1 MQCKYI
7 ATMLRRLGP
16 PAVISAICF
25 TLCVCNSSL
34 LAQSSGSQDKT
45 ISPHNSR
52 PPNLPQAAA
61 APPKLQEAFIIQK
74 LVTEI
79 SFENDGTETHQ
90 TEARIQILSEAG
102 VQHWGVISFSYQ
114 KLNQVLDIS
123 YVRVRKPDGT
133 VITTPQ
139 ENSQDITSEISRVA
153 PFYTDQREKHVAV
166 KGLATGDVLE
176 YSVQIH
182 VVKPLIPGQFWT
194 NYEFEHDQVVTE
206 ETLTISVP
214 AARAIKLK
222 NRGPTFQ
229 VSNEGDR
236 RVYHWAYSNP
246 KRKQDDESDES
257 MGWKQARGLNDQPD
271 ILLSSFESWDAVG
284 QWYEGLETDRVK
296 PTPEIQAK
304 AAELTKGLTDRE
316 KLRAIYDYVSTKF
329 RYIGIAL
336 GAGRYQPHM
345 AGEVLEN
352 GYGDCKDKHTLLASL
367 LTAAGFKVHAALIDS
382 ERDIDTDVPSPGQV
396 DHVISFVG
404 LSNDQIWLDTTP
416 EVSPF
421 GFLMGPLRG
430 KHALI
435 VRSGSES
442 TLEITPLNPGSKSSQ
457 LFNMNA
463 KLDDD
468 GHLTGEAE
476 RVLDGSDFEVLLRS
490 GFRVTAMPQWKE
502 LVQRI
507 SYGSGFGGDVSN
519 VNASS
524 VESIDEPFRISY
536 AYDRKDYAD
545 WANHHT
551 SPPLPV
557 LSLPD
562 IKEGKTV
569 PSAPIWLGVPGEV
582 KFHASMELP
591 KDYKLE
597 LPKNVDAKEEFAE
610 YHASYE
616 MKDGAFVA
624 DRRLILK
631 TSEVPIS
638 SYEKYKAFRKQ
649 IYDDHDVQ
657 IAVIH
662 NNGSSETAALS
673 ASTNDFRQAIW
684 ALPASSDSVA
694 AQYEDDARNAF
705 MQNDM
710 ESGISALRSA
720 VEKDPKFARAWLVLG
735 SILSAKREQDGAIE
749 AFRNAVSADDTQPI
763 SYKFLGFALMAGRK
777 FEEANSVWQRLVKIA
792 PQDADAQANLGNS
805 QNALKHYSEAASAF
819 EAAVKL
825 SPSKV
830 SLRLM
835 LADAYLEAGNS
846 EKAKAE
852 FQEAIKLDSSSTV
865 LNDIAYELAEKN
877 VDLGIAKEY
886 SEKAVLEEEQSSTQ
900 VQVDGI
906 KPADVERTVKLAMF
920 WDTLG
925 WIYFRMNDFDHA
937 EKYLKTAW
945 TISQSSVIGEHLGR
959 VYEQRH
965 QRNLAIH
972 TYQLALGA
980 VSFGGD
986 NTVIKDDIKRLGATP
1001 DTYAGS
1007 SDLSQMRTVHLPRM
1021 VSSKAEAEFFVV
1033 FGADGKTEA
1042 KFISGTE
1049 SLRSATK
1056 TIASAKFSISLPDE
1070 HPAHLVVRGIVG
1082 CYPYSGCSIVMM
1094 PNSQAPRLPPF
1105 APQ

>member
-1 MQCKYI
+1 
-7 ATMLRRLGP
+7 MLRRLGSL
-16 PAVISAICF
+16 AVASAIVF
-25 TLCVCNSSL
+25 TLYFYNPYL
-34 LAQSSGSQDKT
+34 LAQSPDTPDK
-45 ISPHNSR
+45 NSSVHKSSTQS
-52 PPNLPQAAA
+52 LQEA
-61 APPKLQEAFIIQK
+61 APESTKTQEAFIIQK
-74 LVTEI
+74 YASDITLDD
-79 SFENDGTETHQ
+79 DGTETHQ

-102 VQHWGVISFSYQ
+102 VQHWGVISFAYQ
-114 KLNQVLDIS
+114 KFNQVLDIS

-139 ENSQDITSEISRVA
+139 DNTQDITSEISRVA

-176 YSVQIH
+176 YSVQIQ
-182 VVKPLIPGQFWT
+182 VVKPMIAGQFWT
-194 NYEFEHDQVVTE
+194 SYEFEHDQPITE
-206 ETLTISVP
+206 ETLTIRVP

-222 NRGPTFQ
+222 NRGPAFQ
-229 VSNEGDR
+229 VSNEGNR

-246 KRKQDDESDES
+246 KSKAPESDDSAE
-257 MGWKQARGLNDQPD
+257 WKRARGLNDQPD
-271 ILLSSFESWDAVG
+271 ILLSSFNSWDAVG
-284 QWYEGLETDRVK
+284 RWYEELQTERVK

-304 AAELTKGLTDRE
+304 AVELTNRLTDDQQ
-316 KLRAIYDYVSTKF
+316 KLLAIYDYVSTKF
-329 RYIGIAL
+329 RYIGIDL
-336 GAGRYQPHM
+336 GVGRYQPHM
-345 AGEVLEN
+345 ASEVLEN

-382 ERDIDTDVPSPGQV
+382 ERDIDADVPSPGQV
-396 DHVISFVG
+396 NHVISVVELASG
-404 LSNDQIWLDTTP
+404 QLWLDTTP
-416 EVSPF
+416 EVARF

-435 VRSGSES
+435 VRPGSSSG
-442 TLEITPLNPGSKSSQ
+442 LEMTPLNPDFKSSQ
-457 LFNMNA
+457 TFSMKA
-463 KLDDD
+463 KLNDD

-476 RVLDGSDFEVLLRS
+476 RILDGSDFEVLLRS
-490 GFRVTAMPQWKE
+490 GFRVTAMPQWKD

-507 SYGSGFGGDVSN
+507 SYGSGFAGDVSN

-524 VESIDEPFRISY
+524 VESIDEPFRFSY

-545 WANHHT
+545 WAHHHT

-569 PSAPIWLGVPGEV
+569 PSAPLWLGVPGEV

-591 KDYKLE
+591 KDYKIE
-597 LPKNVDAKEEFAE
+597 LPKNVDVKEEFAE

-616 MKDGAFVA
+616 MKDGAFIA
-624 DRRLILK
+624 DRRLILN
-631 TSEVPIS
+631 TSEVAIS
-638 SYEKYKAFRKQ
+638 SYEKYKSFRKQ
-649 IYDDHDVQ
+649 VYDDHDAQ
-657 IAVIH
+657 IAVVH
-662 NNGSSETAALS
+662 NDGSFSSSALS

-684 ALPASSDSVA
+684 TLPGSGDPVA
-694 AQYEDDARNAF
+694 AQYEDGARNAF

-720 VEKDPKFARAWLVLG
+720 VEKDSKFARAWLLLGSVLG
-735 SILSAKREQDGAIE
+735 AKRDQEGAIE
-749 AFRNAVSADDTQPI
+749 AFRNALSADATQAI

-777 FEEANSVWQRLVKIA
+777 FEEANSVWQRLVKLA
-792 PQDADAQANLGNS
+792 PQDSDAQANLGNS
-805 QNALKHYSEAASAF
+805 QNALKHYSEAAAAF
-819 EAAVKL
+819 ENAVKL

-830 SLRLM
+830 SLRIM
-835 LADAYLEAGNS
+835 LGNIYLEAENL
-846 EKAKAE
+846 AKARAAFE
-852 FQEAIKLDSSSTV
+852 EAIKLDSSSMV

-877 VDLGIAKEY
+877 VDLDIAKQY
-886 SEKAVLEEEQSSTQ
+886 SEKAVLEEEQLSVQ
-900 VQVDGI
+900 IQVDGI

-925 WIYFRMNDFDHA
+925 WIYFRMNDFEHA

-945 TISQSSVIGEHLGR
+945 SISQSSTIGEHLGR

-965 QRNLAIH
+965 QKQLAIH

-980 VSFGGD
+980 ASFGGD
-986 NTVIKDDIKRLGATP
+986 NTVIKNDITRLGGTP

-1021 VSSKAEAEFFVV
+1021 ASSKAQAEFFVL

-1070 HPAHLVVRGIVG
+1070 HPAHLVLRGIVG
-1082 CYPYSGCSIVMM
+1082 CYQYSGCSIVMM
-1094 PNSQAPRLPPF
+1094 TNSQAPRFAPF

>member
-1 MQCKYI
+1 
-7 ATMLRRLGP
+7 
-16 PAVISAICF
+16 
-25 TLCVCNSSL
+25 L
-34 LAQSSGSQDKT
+34 LAQSSGSQEKT
-45 ISPHNSR
+45 NSPENSH
-52 PPNLPQAAA
+52 PLNVQT
-61 APPKLQEAFIIQK
+61 APEPSKLQEAFIIQK
-74 LVTEI
+74 LATDI
-79 SFENDGTETHQ
+79 SFEDDGTETHQ

-194 NYEFEHDQVVTE
+194 NYEFEHDQLVTE
-206 ETLTISVP
+206 ETLKISVP
-214 AARAIKLK
+214 AARKIKLK
-222 NRGPTFQ
+222 NRGPAFQ
-229 VSNEGDR
+229 VSNEANK
-236 RVYHWAYSNP
+236 RVYQWAYSNP
-246 KRKQDDESDES
+246 KRKPDDESDES
-257 MGWKQARGLNDQPD
+257 AVWKQARGLNDQPD
-271 ILLSSFESWDAVG
+271 ILLSSFDSWDAVG
-284 QWYEGLETDRVK
+284 RWYDALQADRVK

-304 AAELTKGLTDRE
+304 AAELTKGLTDDRE

-382 ERDIDTDVPSPGQV
+382 QRDIDADVPSPGQV
-396 DHVISFVG
+396 DHVISVVELFTG
-404 LSNDQIWLDTTP
+404 QIWLDTTP

-435 VRSGSES
+435 VRSGPES
-442 TLEITPLNPGSKSSQ
+442 TLEMTPLNPGLKSSQ
-457 LFNMNA
+457 TFNMKA
-463 KLDDD
+463 KLDDT

-476 RVLDGSDFEVLLRS
+476 RILDGSDFEVLLRS
-490 GFRVTAMPQWKE
+490 GFRVTAMPQWKD

-536 AYDRKDYAD
+536 SYDRKQYAD

-551 SPPLPV
+551 SPPLPI
-557 LSLPD
+557 LALPD
-562 IKEGKTV
+562 IKEGKTA

-582 KFHASMELP
+582 KFHATMELP
-591 KDYKLE
+591 KDYKIE
-597 LPKNVDAKEEFAE
+597 LPKNVDVKAEFAE

-631 TSEVPIS
+631 ASEVPIS

-649 IYDDHDVQ
+649 VYDDHDIQ
-657 IAVIH
+657 IAVLQ
-662 NNGSSETAALS
+662 NNGSSDTAALS
-673 ASTNDFRQAIW
+673 ASTNNLRQAIW
-684 ALPASSDSVA
+684 ALPPSSDPVA
-694 AQYEDDARNAF
+694 AQYEEDARNAF
-705 MQNDM
+705 MQNDP
-710 ESGISALRSA
+710 ENGISSLRSA
-720 VEKDPKFARAWLVLG
+720 VEKDPKFARGWLLLG
-735 SILSAKREQDGAIE
+735 SVLSAKQEQDDAIE
-749 AFRNAVSADDTQPI
+749 AFRNALSADDTQPVC
-763 SYKFLGFALMAGRK
+763 YKFLGFALMAGHK
-777 FEEANSVWQRLVKIA
+777 FEEANSVWERLVKIA
-792 PQDADAQANLGNS
+792 PQDVDAQANLGSS
-805 QNALKHYSEAASAF
+805 QNALKHYSEAATAF
-819 EAAVKL
+819 ENAVKL

-835 LADAYLEAGNS
+835 VANAYLEAGDP
-846 EKAKAE
+846 EKARAA

-877 VDLGIAKEY
+877 VDLPLAKEY
-886 SEKAVLEEEQSSTQ
+886 SEKAVLEEEQSSAE

-925 WIYFRMNDFDHA
+925 WIYFRLNDFEHA
-937 EKYLKTAW
+937 EKYLNTAW
-945 TISQSSVIGEHLGR
+945 VISQSPTIGQHLGR

-965 QRNLAIH
+965 QKQLATH
-972 TYQLALGA
+972 TYQLALSLAPTGA
-980 VSFGGD
+980 DSAA
-986 NTVIKDDIKRLGATP
+986 IREKLHQLGATP
-1001 DTYAGS
+1001 DTYKGAS
-1007 SDLSQMRTVHLPRM
+1007 ELSEMRMFHLPRIA
-1021 VSSKAEAEFFVV
+1021 KGTAQGEFFIII
-1033 FGADGKTEA
+1033 GPGHKTDA

-1049 SLRSATK
+1049 SLK
-1056 TIASAKFSISLPDE
+1056 TLGHAISLAKFNVDFPDDS
-1070 HPAHLVVRGIVG
+1070 PARLVFRAVVG
-1082 CYPYSGCSIVMM
+1082 CYPYSGCSAVMM
-1094 PNSQAPRLPPF
+1094 TTSQNSKLPPF
-1105 APQ
+1105 IRQ